1 VAGVAQ
7 EIEFVAFD
15 FWSAAVCGQLE
26 GFQKAL
32 HAGYTPRNIG
42 SLVDGC
48 CLLHN
53 LTLVTRMSLVAK
65 MISC

>member
-1 VAGVAQ
+1 LFSSFGFAPYVAGVAQ

-15 FWSAAVCGQLE
+15 FWSPAVSGQLE

-48 CLLHN
+48 
-53 LTLVTRMSLVAK
+53 
-65 MISC
+65 

>member
-1 VAGVAQ
+1 MAGVAQ

-26 GFQKAL
+26 GFQKTL

-48 CLLHN
+48 
-53 LTLVTRMSLVAK
+53 
-65 MISC
+65 

>member
-1 VAGVAQ
+1 MFSSFGFAPYVAGVTQ
-7 EIEFVAFD
+7 GIEFVAFD
-15 FWSAAVCGQLE
+15 FWSPA

-48 CLLHN
+48 
-53 LTLVTRMSLVAK
+53 
-65 MISC
+65 

>member
-1 VAGVAQ
+1 LFSSFGFAPYVAGVTQ

-15 FWSAAVCGQLE
+15 FWSPAVCDQLE

-48 CLLHN
+48 
-53 LTLVTRMSLVAK
+53 
-65 MISC
+65 

>member
-1 VAGVAQ
+1 VAGVAR

-15 FWSAAVCGQLE
+15 FWSAAVCGQSE
-26 GFQKAL
+26 GFQNSL

-48 CLLHN
+48 
-53 LTLVTRMSLVAK
+53 
-65 MISC
+65 